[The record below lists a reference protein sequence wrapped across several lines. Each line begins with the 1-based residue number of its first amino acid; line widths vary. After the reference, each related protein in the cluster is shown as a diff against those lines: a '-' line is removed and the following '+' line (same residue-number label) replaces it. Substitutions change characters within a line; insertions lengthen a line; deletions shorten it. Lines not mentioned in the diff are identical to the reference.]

1 MLSWNNLELTRR
13 CVESLRRHTDVPS
26 ELIIV
31 DNGSTDGS
39 AEYATSAADVAV
51 RNDTNLGFAAGMNSG
66 LAEANGTY
74 VAFINN
80 DTVFP
85 PRWASQLIES
95 FESGGHPGI
104 VMPAVTAAGNPVS
117 VRESPGTEQVVLTP
131 FGEFPSG
138 VVYVM
143 RTETIRRLGGWN
155 EDYLTA
161 SAEDLDLSFTVWAH
175 GLDIVLDERVLVEHE
190 SQATVRNLPDRKSL
204 YRDNLEQF
212 LRRWETQ
219 PLKEPLLETTDP
231 ALLEIRQEQAQTA
244 IVWIRRM
251 LASREEARALREK
264 IESDSESN
272 RPRRRWFRSRS

>member
-26 ELIIV
+26 ELILV

-39 AEYATSAADVAV
+39 AEYATSAAEVAV
-51 RNDTNLGFAAGMNSG
+51 HNDTNLGFAAGMNSG

-85 PRWASQLIES
+85 PHWASRLIES
-95 FESGGHPGI
+95 FESGGNPGI
-104 VMPAVTAAGNPVS
+104 VMPAVTAAGNPVT
-117 VRESPGTEQVVLTP
+117 VRESPGTEQIVLTP

-138 VVYVM
+138 VVYMM
-143 RTETIRRLGGWN
+143 RTETIRALGGWN
-155 EDYLTA
+155 EDYQTA

-175 GLDIVLDERVLVEHE
+175 DLDVVLDERVLVEHE

-212 LRRWETQ
+212 LRRWETK

-251 LASREEARALREK
+251 LASREEARSLKGELASVLKRT
-264 IESDSESN
+264 
-272 RPRRRWFRSRS
+272 RQRGRWFRSRS